1 VQLHKLAS
9 ITRSRWQLRSGQEW
23 LVHGL
28 LKAARALFA
37 SVFESRTFVFVLRL
51 WAMPWPFLILC
62 LNPACCCHSSIGIG
76 LHGTCCHEQFSCQY
90 WIYVHQLAILHNI
103 FLASSRLSPP
113 SLASSQRGALTT
125 SRASS
130 LELQCCGTHQDPTA
144 LLDLK
149 TVSRSYK
156 EVAEGFESGEVGLKL
171 PPLPCSPRYL
181 IPFRAFC
188 L

>member
-28 LKAARALFA
+28 FKAARAL
-37 SVFESRTFVFVLRL
+37 STSMFELMAFVFVERL
-51 WAMPWPFLILC
+51 LVIPWPFLILC
-62 LNPACCCHSSIGIG
+62 LNPACCCHSSIGLG

-103 FLASSRLSPP
+103 FLASSRLSLP
-113 SLASSQRGALTT
+113 SLASSQRGALTAR
-125 SRASS
+125 RASS

-149 TVSRSYK
+149 RVSRSYK

-171 PPLPCSPRYL
+171 LPLSCSPRSI